1 MAKND
6 YLARQKAR
14 DKSIFGAGEDIGMQ
28 RMWDAVQIALRDPE
42 VMGKDTMGRKRI
54 EKLYHGVKAKMSLYY
69 KAFSNDVEA
78 DYTQEKLD
86 EALDESFPASDPPAI
101 TEPKPA
107 KSSTPPKP
115 ADSERRRRR

>member
-14 DKSIFGAGEDIGMQ
+14 DKAIFAAGEDIGMQ

-86 EALDESFPASDPPAI
+86 EALREIWGEDL
-101 TEPKPA
+101 EPFDQRYPTIKQYGYDKPR
-107 KSSTPPKP
+107 KGWV
-115 ADSERRRRR
+115 